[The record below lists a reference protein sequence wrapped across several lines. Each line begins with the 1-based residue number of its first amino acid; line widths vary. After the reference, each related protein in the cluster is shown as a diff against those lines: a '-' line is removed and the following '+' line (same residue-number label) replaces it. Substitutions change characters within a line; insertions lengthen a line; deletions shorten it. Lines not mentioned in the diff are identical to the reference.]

1 MADPAAQEYPP
12 EVEEDLALLRRL
24 RGSIEGHLSGLD
36 TDYAARLAAFR
47 RLRDAGVR
55 QEPIA
60 EAAGVGPSA
69 GGGARHE
76 ARRKERLASMTQE
89 EQAAAR
95 AQQERARRR
104 RTRPARPA

>member
-1 MADPAAQEYPP
+1 MADDAPPYPP

-24 RGSIEGHLSGLD
+24 RESIAGHLAGLD
-36 TDYAARLAAFR
+36 ADYAARLAAFG

-69 GGGARHE
+69 VGVALHE
-76 ARRKERLASMTQE
+76 ARRKARLAEMTPE
-89 EQAAAR
+89 EQAAER
-95 AQQERARRR
+95 AQQARSRKRKTRSGGRA
-104 RTRPARPA
+104 